1 MPIFLRN
8 DRDIRISDAFDI
20 GYIFPIIQFRCR
32 CDEIDRRDGKVIL
45 FGKLIPKDDLK
56 QQIRVKR
63 ALQALG
69 GGVSQSLV
77 SVILFFSGGFRI
89 EFQGFVL
96 LMTFLWAGHLTL
108 LLFIRS
114 GINRRFSDPS
124 MTREMVIWSILALL
138 ITVSFMDQFRPLMLM
153 YFPIIILYGAFSMT
167 PGQYRATAAL
177 MILGYITVIFIGYK
191 IQPGGFNFEYEF
203 VVALVFV
210 LVIVAFSFVSN
221 EISLL
226 RKKLHSRN
234 TELATAIE
242 KIERM
247 AITDELTGLIN
258 RRHMM
263 YMLKKQKSVADR
275 GGISFCVCFFDIDRF
290 KNINDKMGHHIGD
303 IVLRR
308 FSSEVQSFLRT
319 SDLFARFG
327 GEEFIFMATGVDLE
341 GAKIAADRIRKA
353 IEALRFNDLAPD
365 LTVTVSGGLAQFRCN
380 EKIESVL
387 SRADQAL
394 YLAKKRGR
402 NCIKNETDL

>member
-1 MPIFLRN
+1 MY
-8 DRDIRISDAFDI
+8 D
-20 GYIFPIIQFRCR
+20 
-32 CDEIDRRDGKVIL
+32 
-45 FGKLIPKDDLK
+45 KLIPEDIK

-63 ALQALG
+63 ALQAVG

-89 EFQGFVL
+89 EFQGFMR
-96 LMTFLWAGHLTL
+96 LMIFLWAGHLSL
-108 LLFIRS
+108 LLLIRL

-124 MTREMVIWSILALL
+124 MTREMVIWSILSLL

-153 YFPIIILYGAFSMT
+153 YFPIILLYGAFSMT
-167 PGQYRATAAL
+167 PNQYRATAAL
-177 MILGYITVIFIGYK
+177 MILGYISVIVIVHKRY
-191 IQPGGFNFEYEF
+191 PGILNIEYEF
-203 VVALVFV
+203 VVALVFT
-210 LVIVAFSFVSN
+210 LVIAAFSFVSN

-226 RKKLHSRN
+226 RKKLHLRN
-234 TELATAIE
+234 AELATAIE
-242 KIERM
+242 KIEQM

-275 GGISFCVCFFDIDRF
+275 GGSCFCVCFFDIDRF
-290 KNINDKMGHHIGD
+290 KKINDKMGHHIGD
-303 IVLRR
+303 IVLKR
-308 FSSEVQSFLRT
+308 FSSAVQSYLRT

-327 GEEFIFMATGVDLE
+327 GEEFVFMAVGVDLE
-341 GAKIAADRIRKA
+341 GALIAADRIRKA

-365 LTVTVSGGLAQFRCN
+365 VTVTVSGGLAQFRCN

-394 YLAKKRGR
+394 YLAKNSGR
-402 NCIKNETDL
+402 NCIKMETDV